1 MYYRYFLHPAPC
13 SRHSPQKLKA
23 SVHGEQNCRCR
34 ICDFDCE
41 MLFDFAVKF
50 VDNSLSYAA
59 QEAEIELECSTRKG
73 ALEERRKH
81 RNRLVDILRDVVQ

>member
-41 MLFDFAVKF
+41 MLFDFAIKF
-50 VDNSLSYAA
+50 VDNSLSY
-59 QEAEIELECSTRKG
+59 STRKG